1 MTINTQ
7 ILNYFSVVLAGAIQV
22 MVWYQQGICASVLQ
36 RSLIWDPLEFLAL
49 HLHLSRCYL
58 IIRTFL
64 CSLHLTF
71 NRSGIKP
78 VMLIW
83 SFSCS
88 FCSNLLPAFPCFCP
102 SVRTEHCSNCSPPL
116 PTQAGILCC
125 IHLSATEPCFCVWCS
140 WRGTPYNT
148 SFSKKENFLHEVVWY
163 CLFCH
168 FTHIFL
174 LSSVMSLW
182 ISTIKTSWIM
192 MWIILKAIVFARPK
206 ALLSLWVYKKI

>member
-1 MTINTQ
+1 MTTNTQ

-22 MVWYQQGICASVLQ
+22 MVWYQQGICASPLQ

-88 FCSNLLPAFPCFCP
+88 FCSNLLPAFPCFSP
-102 SVRTEHCSNCSPPL
+102 FVRTEHCSNCSPPL